1 MIAAVTI
8 RPAVQADV
16 DVLGQLGELFVRTHF
31 EFDPGRFIA
40 PTPLTQDGYGAFLV
54 SQLGMPD
61 RIVLVAQETHAVVG
75 YAYAGVEGF
84 DYMSL
89 RGPAGVLHDLVV
101 AEGYR
106 GQGIGRTL
114 LAATVLAL
122 QERGAPQVVLS
133 AAERSASVQRLF
145 DRAGFRKT
153 RVEMTKE
160 I

>member
-8 RPAVQADV
+8 RPATQADV
-16 DVLGQLGELFVRTHF
+16 DALGKLGELFVRSHHQV
-31 EFDPGRFIA
+31 DPGRFIA
-40 PTPLTQDGYGAFLV
+40 PTPLTEGGYGAFLV
-54 SQLGMPD
+54 SQLGEKD
-61 RIVLVAQETHAVVG
+61 RIVLVAQETRDVVG

-84 DYMSL
+84 DYLSL

-114 LAATVLAL
+114 LGAMVIAL

-133 AAERSASVQRLF
+133 TAERNSSVQRLF
-145 DRAGFRKT
+145 DRAGFRRT
-153 RVEMTKE
+153 RVEMTRDF
-160 I
+160 